1 MYKLTVFF
9 LLAYGLSSAQ
19 NDSCAFFGNTPVFPY
34 YHPSLA
40 SGNDFYTTKKT
51 FRKIITAK
59 TDFDGIITVIFF
71 INSKGEAGYYR
82 VQVCDAAYAPLEAG
96 GNNSLLCEQAL
107 QAVKQSG
114 PWKPAF
120 YKETGIVNSRK
131 FYSFRF
137 KQGTLVE
144 ILPK

>member
-9 LLAYGLSSAQ
+9 LLLCGLSSAQ
-19 NDSCAFFGNTPVFPY
+19 SDSCAFFGNKPIFPY
-34 YHPSLA
+34 YYPSLIN
-40 SGNDFYTTKKT
+40 GKDFNTTKQE
-51 FRKIITAK
+51 FRKVITAK
-59 TDFDGIITVIFF
+59 TNFDGIITVIFF
-71 INSKGEAGYYR
+71 VNYKGEAGFYR
-82 VQVCDAAYAPLEAG
+82 VQVCNADYTPLEID
-96 GNNSLLCEQAL
+96 NNNNLLCEQAL

-114 PWKPAF
+114 PWKPASG
-120 YKETGIVNSRK
+120 KEIGLVNSRK

>member
-1 MYKLTVFF
+1 VYKLTVFF
-9 LLAYGLSSAQ
+9 LLLCGLSSAQ
-19 NDSCAFFGNTPVFPY
+19 NDSCSFFGNKPIYPY
-34 YHPSLA
+34 YYPSLTN
-40 SGNDFYTTKKT
+40 GKDFYTTKKE
-51 FRKIITAK
+51 FRKIMTAK

-71 INSKGEAGYYR
+71 VNYKGEAGFYR
-82 VQVCDAAYAPLEAG
+82 VQVCNADYVPLEIG

-114 PWKPAF
+114 PWTPAF

>member
-1 MYKLTVFF
+1 VYKLTVFF
-9 LLAYGLSSAQ
+9 LLVYGLSSAQ
-19 NDSCAFFGNTPVFPY
+19 SDSCAFFGNKPIFPY
-34 YHPSLA
+34 YYPSLA
-40 SGNDFYTTKKT
+40 SGKDFYTTKQE

-71 INSKGEAGYYR
+71 INYKGETGYYR
-82 VQVCDAAYAPLEAG
+82 VQVCDAAYVPLEIG

-114 PWKPAF
+114 PWSAVSF
-120 YKETGIVNSRK
+120 KEGGVVNSRK

-137 KQGTLVE
+137 KQGALVE